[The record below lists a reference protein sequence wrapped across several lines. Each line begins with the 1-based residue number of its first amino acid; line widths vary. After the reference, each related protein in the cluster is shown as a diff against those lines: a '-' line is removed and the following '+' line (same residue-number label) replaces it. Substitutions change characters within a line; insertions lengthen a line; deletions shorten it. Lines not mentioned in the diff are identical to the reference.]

1 MKLLTAGLIATIA
14 VLLAIAPAEA
24 QDRQVPLDEQ
34 GRVQVVDAGLA
45 RQLGLWTEQYPGF
58 SEARLF
64 EDRAG
69 GFVLEIT
76 TVVAGETM
84 RERIPLTAAD
94 VAALRTRVSS
104 RLTASRLLTSTEQE
118 GRYLLLGQTT
128 LLGIAFYSWAVP
140 EILGAEETAAAGL
153 GLLTAGVS
161 FFAPFALTQNQ
172 PVTFGMANL
181 SRYGATR
188 GIAHGAL
195 VHQALAG
202 SEETCFTE
210 SCADDRTDRRRARL
224 ASSVAF
230 SVVEGVGGYLW
241 ARNEEM
247 TAGTANA
254 IVTLG
259 DAGLLGGLGVARVA
273 GLSYDD
279 RAMPAMG
286 LAGAAGG
293 IVAGRALAAR
303 RDYTWGDADLLYTGG
318 AVGAFAG
325 LAAAAL
331 ASVDSDRTAI
341 ALTLVGGTAGL
352 VTADRLVA
360 DTDFTVGQ
368 SVLNR
373 LGSVAG
379 GLAGASIGVL
389 LDDSDVALAGA
400 GLGAIGGYL
409 LTYAA
414 LAPDARAQRGE
425 RYSNWDVRLD
435 PRGMIGL
442 ARGAP
447 RAEEAPVP
455 LFGVSYRFGSGG
467 AR

>member
-1 MKLLTAGLIATIA
+1 
-14 VLLAIAPAEA
+14 
-24 QDRQVPLDEQ
+24 
-34 GRVQVVDAGLA
+34 
-45 RQLGLWTEQYPGF
+45 
-58 SEARLF
+58 
-64 EDRAG
+64 
-69 GFVLEIT
+69 
-76 TVVAGETM
+76 
-84 RERIPLTAAD
+84 
-94 VAALRTRVSS
+94 
-104 RLTASRLLTSTEQE
+104 
-118 GRYLLLGQTT
+118 
-128 LLGIAFYSWAVP
+128 
-140 EILGAEETAAAGL
+140 
-153 GLLTAGVS
+153 
-161 FFAPFALTQNQ
+161 
-172 PVTFGMANL
+172 
-181 SRYGATR
+181 
-188 GIAHGAL
+188 
-195 VHQALAG
+195 
-202 SEETCFTE
+202 
-210 SCADDRTDRRRARL
+210 
-224 ASSVAF
+224 
-230 SVVEGVGGYLW
+230 
-241 ARNEEM
+241 
-247 TAGTANA
+247 
-254 IVTLG
+254 
-259 DAGLLGGLGVARVA
+259 
-273 GLSYDD
+273 
-279 RAMPAMG
+279 MPAMG

-425 RYSNWDVRLD
+425 RYSSWDVRLD
-435 PRGMIGL
+435 PRGMVGL

>member
-1 MKLLTAGLIATIA
+1 MKLLTAVLTAAIA
-14 VLLAIAPAEA
+14 VVMAVAPADA

-45 RQLGLWTEQYPGF
+45 RQLGLWTDEYPGF

-64 EDRAG
+64 EGQAG
-69 GFVLEIT
+69 GFILEIT
-76 TVVAGETM
+76 TVVAGVTR
-84 RERIPLTAAD
+84 RERVPLTAAD
-94 VAALRTRVSS
+94 VAALRARVSS
-104 RLTASRLLTSTEQE
+104 RLTAGRLLTPTEQE

-128 LLGIAFYSWAVP
+128 LLGIGFYSWAVP
-140 EILGAEETAAAGL
+140 EILGAEGAGAAGL

-195 VHQALAG
+195 VHEMLTG
-202 SEETCFTE
+202 SEEVCDANFCYE
-210 SCADDRTDRRRARL
+210 DRDGPAQL
-224 ASSVAF
+224 ATSLAF
-230 SVVEGVGGYLW
+230 SVAEGVGGYLW

-259 DAGLLGGLGVARVA
+259 DAGLLGGLGVAHVA

-325 LAAAAL
+325 LATAAL
-331 ASVDSDRTAI
+331 FSVDSDRTAI
-341 ALTLVGGTAGL
+341 ALALVGGTAGL
-352 VTADRLVA
+352 VVADRLVA

-389 LDDSDVALAGA
+389 LENENVAIAGA

-425 RYSNWDVRLD
+425 RYSSWDVKLD

-442 ARGAP
+442 ARGTSA
-447 RAEEAPVP
+447 AGETPVP
-455 LFGVSYRFGSGG
+455 LLGVTYRFGSSG